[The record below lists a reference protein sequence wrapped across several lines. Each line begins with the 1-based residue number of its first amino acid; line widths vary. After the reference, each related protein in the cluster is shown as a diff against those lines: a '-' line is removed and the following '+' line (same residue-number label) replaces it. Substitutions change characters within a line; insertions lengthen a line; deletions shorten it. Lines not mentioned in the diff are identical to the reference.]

1 MIKANELLILM
12 PQSFVHMNPCRQ
24 IILLHITMVDNDIYL
39 YWSNFDFNLAQLKR
53 NHAFLYSRLNRCYS
67 RVHSMSLAVTD
78 NSIVSDR
85 LAVSVRRSENSFS
98 TKVHDGNKKADVC
111 IYTQIGA
118 FFQLTL
124 LFENKGKKFIKCSKK
139 KVVMRFIQSC
149 EKEISFNRQKTLNF
163 SRFGLFTP
171 VDLCRKRQ
179 WHQPDTQQSDIN

>member
-12 PQSFVHMNPCRQ
+12 PQGFVHMNPCRQ
-24 IILLHITMVDNDIYL
+24 IILLHITMVDDDIYL
-39 YWSNFDFNLAQLKR
+39 YWSNFDFNLTQLKR

-85 LAVSVRRSENSFS
+85 LAVS
-98 TKVHDGNKKADVC
+98 
-111 IYTQIGA
+111 
-118 FFQLTL
+118 FQLTL